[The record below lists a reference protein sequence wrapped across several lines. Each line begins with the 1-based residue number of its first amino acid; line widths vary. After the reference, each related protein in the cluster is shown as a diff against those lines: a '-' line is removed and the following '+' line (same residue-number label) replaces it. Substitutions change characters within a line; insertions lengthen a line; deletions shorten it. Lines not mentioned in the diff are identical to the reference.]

1 MVDNDC
7 FLIDFQGAIVHFT
20 DTDTSDILVII
31 DGTDQYLCA
40 GIRITG
46 WRRNIVYDRLEERR
60 HIFLL
65 IIEVVH
71 GISISC
77 GCIDEWA
84 VKLLVRSIQIHEK
97 L

>member
-7 FLIDFQGAIVHFT
+7 FLIDFQGTVVYFT
-20 DTDTSDILVII
+20 DTDTSDILIVI
-31 DGTDQYLCA
+31 DRTDQYLCA

-46 WRRNIVYDRLEERR
+46 WCRNIVYNRLEERC

-71 GISISC
+71 CVSVSC
-77 GCIDEWA
+77 GCINKWA
-84 VKLLVRSIQIHEK
+84 VKLLVGSIQIHEK